1 MEAIFYR
8 GVLILPNLK
17 TQYFYEA
24 LQSDTDTFAG
34 LPGGS
39 VVKNPPANAGDA
51 RDTSLIPGLERPLGV
66 RNGSPLQVFWPEKF
80 HGQRSLGG
88 VYTSWSCKESST
100 TEHMHALLLFT
111 MCF

>member
-51 RDTSLIPGLERPLGV
+51 RDTSLIPGLERPPGV
-66 RNGSPLQVFWPEKF
+66 GNGSPLQVFWPEKF

-88 VYTSWSCKESST
+88 ST
-100 TEHMHALLLFT
+100 VHGVAKSRARLSTCTRYWFL
-111 MCF
+111 

>member
-8 GVLILPNLK
+8 GVLILSNLK
-17 TQYFYEA
+17 TQYFYEV

-34 LPGGS
+34 LPGGL

-51 RDTSLIPGLERPLGV
+51 RDTSLIPGLERSPGV
-66 RNGSPLQVFWPEKF
+66 GNGSPLQVFWPEKF

-88 VYTSWSCKESST
+88 GLQFMELQRV
-100 TEHMHALLLFT
+100 EHD
-111 MCF
+111 